1 MIKQYFI
8 KLENYDFTDKKGK
21 HVKCSKIRDN
31 VFNLDLCTTNK
42 DVFNLPKYSTFTA
55 VFEKVDNKME
65 IKIIEV
71 VDL

>member
-1 MIKQYFI
+1 MNKQFFI

-21 HVKCSKIRDN
+21 HVKCSKIRDSI
-31 VFNLDLCTTNK
+31 FNFDFCTNNE
-42 DVFNLPKYSTFTA
+42 DVFNLPKYATFTA
-55 VFEKVDNKME
+55 VFEKVASKME

>member
-21 HVKCSKIRDN
+21 HVKCSKIRDSI
-31 VFNLDLCTTNK
+31 FNLDLCTTNE
-42 DVFNLPKYSTFTA
+42 DVFNLPKYATFTA
-55 VFEKVDNKME
+55 VWEKVANKNE